1 MEDITCPYCDTDF
14 KGDMWDSGKCPKCGK
29 EYWWEEQCTEDY
41 SDCWSYVEWEQ

>member
-1 MEDITCPYCDTDF
+1 MKDITCPYCDTDF
-14 KGDMWDSGKCPKCGK
+14 KGDRWDSGKCPKCGK

>member
-29 EYWWEEQCTEDY
+29 EYWWEEQFTEDY